1 MSWQSPVLFYKVF
14 LAIKSYEAP
23 LPSKWL
29 GQELF
34 KYPQAFI
41 FFLSLFKMWDE
52 KLSLCSNCKNKV
64 IPKLKISC
72 YIPFLFTWLGLGT
85 QTCYLRLLVIL
96 RSKLNKTVIN
106 TGWVR
111 LSPKHIRPNSSPLLH
126 IGQIKSLKRFS
137 TLKQKVEEK
146 KQANGHRL

>member
-1 MSWQSPVLFYKVF
+1 MKPPSPANDWGRNSLSIPRHSFF
-14 LAIKSYEAP
+14 SYP
-23 LPSKWL
+23 
-29 GQELF
+29 F
-34 KYPQAFI
+34 
-41 FFLSLFKMWDE
+41 LFKMWDE

-64 IPKLKISC
+64 ISKLKISC
-72 YIPFLFTWLGLGT
+72 YISFLFTWLGLGT

-126 IGQIKSLKRFS
+126 IGQIKSLKRFNM
-137 TLKQKVEEK
+137 LKQKVEEK
-146 KQANGHRL
+146 KQANWHRI